1 MILET
6 LGASK
11 LRNMLTGKEVIK
23 AGKGDVRAGAGCMPW
38 IAWVKIFSSAPSFKQ
53 NRDYYVFQL
62 WT

>member
-23 AGKGDVRAGAGCMPW
+23 AGKGDVRAGAGCNAMNCMG
-38 IAWVKIFSSAPSFKQ
+38 Q
-53 NRDYYVFQL
+53 NF
-62 WT
+62 